1 MYKKIEKLVI
11 IETDETTEKLSGYKV
26 FVYMNTKVW
35 IFGIRIFQKQK
46 LISDV
51 KGIIK
56 SIKKIG
62 Y

>member
-11 IETDETTEKLSGYKV
+11 IQTDETTEKLSGYKV
-26 FVYMNTKVW
+26 FVYMNIKVW
-35 IFGIRIFQKQK
+35 IFGIRIIEKQK

-51 KGIIK
+51 
-56 SIKKIG
+56 SELMKKVKLG